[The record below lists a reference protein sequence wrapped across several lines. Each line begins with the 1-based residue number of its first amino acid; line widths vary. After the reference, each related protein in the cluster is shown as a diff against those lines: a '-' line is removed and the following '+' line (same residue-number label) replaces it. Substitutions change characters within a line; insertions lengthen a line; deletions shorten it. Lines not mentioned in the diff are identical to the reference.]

1 MEKEVLS
8 HERFLCDYKTRIQKN
23 LKSLIPLLIVLLC
36 VSILMII
43 ALIHL
48 VAEIGFAFFVILYIV
63 VLVGAN
69 FVFIDAMICCYNGY
83 QAIKS
88 KRYYV
93 VTDEVIGKQEAER
106 YHGRF
111 FRTYSIPAK
120 IEFRAY
126 GEYFPNMKYT
136 GDSSDQFAVSDVDNF
151 YGAFIGEE
159 FLLVINKKSKILLIY
174 NTKFFTY
181 PHKR

>member
-1 MEKEVLS
+1 MEKEVLT
-8 HERFLCDYKTRIQKN
+8 HERFLRDYKTRMRKN

-48 VAEIGFAFFVILYIV
+48 IAEIGFTFFVILYIV
-63 VLVGAN
+63 ILFGYY
-69 FVFIDAMICCYNGY
+69 FIIITAIISYYNGY
-83 QAIKS
+83 HAIKS

-93 VTDEVIGKQEAER
+93 VSDEVVGKQEAER

-111 FRTYSIPAK
+111 FRTYSTPAK

-126 GEYFPNMKYT
+126 GEYFPNMKDT
-136 GDSSDQFAVSDVDNF
+136 VDSSAQFAVSDVDNF
-151 YGAFIGEE
+151 YGAFTGEE
-159 FLLVINKKSKILLIY
+159 FLLVINKKLEILLIY

-181 PHKR
+181 PGKR